1 MVDKGGKE
9 TSQAF
14 VTKAQIQP
22 VVLSGGSGTRLWPL
36 SREKYPKQLLPLIGD
51 DSLLQ
56 ATVRRTEGVATNLAA
71 PMVVCNEEYR
81 FVIAEQLR
89 LMGKPGT
96 IVLEPVGRN
105 TAPALT
111 LAALAAAA
119 EGADDQVLLVMPA
132 DHVIQDTG
140 TFCSAVRHGAALA
153 EQGMIVTFGI
163 TPDAPETG
171 YGYIQA
177 GGAMPGQATGPEAA
191 RLIARFV
198 EKPDLATAQA
208 YLAEGSYLWNRGIFM
223 LRASVWL
230 AAIGA
235 CRADILAACT
245 RAWSTVAR
253 DGDFARVASQAF
265 AACPSDSIDYAVL
278 ERITVSS
285 REGANPIAGLPQ
297 GVVIPLQAGWSD
309 VGAWDALWQVL
320 PKDAQGNVA
329 QGDVMLHEC
338 SNTLALSGNRLLA
351 CVGVNDLVVVETA
364 DAILVAHKDHT
375 QDVKKIVDA
384 LRKAGRMEGQTH
396 RKVFRPWGWYDS
408 VDAGARFQVKRIVV
422 KPGGTLS
429 LQMHH
434 HRAEHWIVVSGTARV
449 TRGDESF
456 LVSENESTYI
466 PLGTTHR
473 LENPGR
479 VQLEMIEVQSGA
491 YLGEDDIVR
500 LEDKYGR

>member
-1 MVDKGGKE
+1 M
-9 TSQAF
+9 
-14 VTKAQIQP
+14 QIQP

-36 SREKYPKQLLPLIGD
+36 SREKYPKQLLPLIGN

-56 ATVRRTEGVATNLAA
+56 ATVRRTEGIDGYTLAP

-89 LMGKPGT
+89 LMERPGT
-96 IVLEPVGRN
+96 LVLEPTGRN

-111 LAALAAAA
+111 LAALAAARD
-119 EGADDQVLLVMPA
+119 GADPVLLVMPA
-132 DHVIQDTG
+132 DHVITDADA
-140 TFCSAVRHGAALA
+140 FRKVVRQGADLA
-153 EQGMIVTFGI
+153 AAGVVVTFGV
-163 TPDAPETG
+163 TPNAPETG

-177 GGAMPGQATGPEAA
+177 GDHWGTADGAA
-191 RLIARFV
+191 RRIARFV
-198 EKPDLATAQA
+198 EKPDLATAQS
-208 YLAEGSYLWNRGIFM
+208 YLAQGSYLWNSGIFM

-235 CRADILAACT
+235 CRPDILGACT
-245 RAWSTVAR
+245 AAWGKGSQEGEFV
-253 DGDFARVASQAF
+253 RVAKNLF
-265 AACPSDSIDYAVL
+265 AACPSDSIDYAVM
-278 ERITVSS
+278 ERITSAAAS
-285 REGANPIAGLPQ
+285 ADLPV
-297 GVVIPLQAGWSD
+297 GVVLPLQAGWSD

-320 PKDAQGNVA
+320 PKDAFGNVA
-329 QGDVMLHEC
+329 QGDVLLQDC
-338 SNTLALSGNRLLA
+338 DDTLAMSDDRLLA
-351 CVGVNDLVVVETA
+351 CVGVRDLVVVATP
-364 DAILVAHKDHT
+364 DAILVAHKNRT
-375 QDVKKIVDA
+375 QDVKKIVDT
-384 LRKAGRMEGQTH
+384 LKQRKRTEGQIH

-408 VDAGARFQVKRIVV
+408 VDSGARFQVKRIVV

-434 HRAEHWIVVSGTARV
+434 HRAEHWIVVSGTAKV
-449 TRGDESF
+449 TKGDETF

-479 VQLEMIEVQSGA
+479 VPLEMIEVQSGS

-500 LEDKYGR
+500 FEDVYGR